1 MAPLFCR
8 TLVTNSSPAPNVTC
22 GSRSHPIPEGEQTHA
37 PSQIRRHPRPLLSR
51 LRHSG
56 PLTPSAR
63 SHDTEVVT
71 ARACT
76 VRSIAVIPPIFVDWI
91 RCVNITVDA
100 SDVQCTSVEPRQRQG
115 LYLVNSRRTSTAT
128 ASASPTDAAY
138 PSIQVWVAAPAGT
151 VHPGGRS
158 SIRQR

>member
-1 MAPLFCR
+1 MAPLFVEPVWPTHHR
-8 TLVTNSSPAPNVTC
+8 HQTSPA
-22 GSRSHPIPEGEQTHA
+22 GHA
-37 PSQIRRHPRPLLSR
+37 PTRYPKESKPTCAIANPTPSIPLPSR
-51 LRHSG
+51 LRHSE

-63 SHDTEVVT
+63 SNDAEGAT

-76 VRSIAVIPPIFVDWI
+76 VRSIAVTAPIFVDRI

-100 SDVQCTSVEPRQRQG
+100 SEVECTSVEPRQRQS

-138 PSIQVWVAAPAGT
+138 PSIQVWVAARAGT